1 MDSSSEAAFHSDDFF
16 DRLPDDVVLSI
27 FGKLQDAKSL
37 CLSMSACKRF
47 RSIAPQVD
55 RIFLP
60 IPQKKSAVKEFDQKN
75 SFKNLVIRALMKP
88 FHLISQMVKL
98 KPKTEENDL
107 DFYSY
112 YVPNEILKNFQGI
125 RGLHLRLPC
134 HGNQKQS
141 PSKNGKNSTTLLKWR
156 AEFGRELHSCV
167 ILGAK
172 AWAEKDADES
182 KEDASRVMPDDEL
195 KLRIVWTI
203 SCLIAASARHYLMQ
217 ETVKGLKMIENVV
230 VSDESDQGRLCMN
243 KEQIEEIRQSSKG
256 KGHEMAESRSRVP
269 ALRMKMWYLDQLE
282 VPGSAKVMEGATLVV
297 IRPAGGGGAED
308 EGSRSD
314 AEMVADAFGG
324 EEGEGKVMG
333 EAVRKLMV
341 AKKCYVL
348 EMNSF

>member
-1 MDSSSEAAFHSDDFF
+1 
-16 DRLPDDVVLSI
+16 
-27 FGKLQDAKSL
+27 
-37 CLSMSACKRF
+37 MSTCKRF

-60 IPQKKSAVKEFDQKN
+60 IPPKKSDAKDSDQKS
-75 SFKNLVIRALMKP
+75 SFKNLVIRALTTP
-88 FHLISQMVKL
+88 FLLISQMIKL
-98 KPKTEENDL
+98 KPKPEENNDL
-107 DFYSY
+107 DFYSC

-134 HGNQKQS
+134 HGNQKHN
-141 PSKNGKNSTTLLKWR
+141 PSRNGKNSTTLLKWR

-172 AWAEKDADES
+172 SWSEKGRVES
-182 KEDASRVMPDDEL
+182 SGEEAPSRVMADDEL

-217 ETVKGLKMIENVV
+217 ETVKGLRMIESVV

-243 KEQIEEIRQSSKG
+243 KEQIEEIRRSSKA
-256 KGHEMAESRSRVP
+256 KGDDETTVESRSRVP
-269 ALRMKMWYLDQLE
+269 ALRMKMWYLDRLE
-282 VPGSAKVMEGATLVV
+282 VPGSGKVMEGATLVV
-297 IRPAGGGGAED
+297 IKPAVGGED
-308 EGSRSD
+308 EARKGSPGRSD
-314 AEMVADAFGG
+314 AEMVADAFEG
-324 EEGEGKVMG
+324 EGEGEGKVMA

>member
-1 MDSSSEAAFHSDDFF
+1 MDSSSGEAIHSVDFF

-60 IPQKKSAVKEFDQKN
+60 IPQKKSGAKESDQKN
-75 SFKNLVIRALMKP
+75 SFKNLVLRALMKP
-88 FHLISQMVKL
+88 FHLIAQMIKL

-112 YVPNEILKNFQGI
+112 YVPNEMLKNFQGI
-125 RGLHLRLPC
+125 RRLHLQRNIEEFPTE
-134 HGNQKQS
+134 
-141 PSKNGKNSTTLLKWR
+141 NGKKSTTLLKWR
-156 AEFGRELHSCV
+156 AEFGRQLHSCV

-172 AWAEKDADES
+172 SWAEKGEGGES
-182 KEDASRVMPDDEL
+182 NGEEASRVMADDEL
-195 KLRIVWTI
+195 KLRILWTI
-203 SCLIAASARHYLMQ
+203 SCLIAASARHYLML

-243 KEQIEEIRQSSKG
+243 KEQIEEIRQASKG
-256 KGHEMAESRSRVP
+256 KGDDQMVERSRVP
-269 ALRMKMWYLDQLE
+269 ALRMKMWYLDRLE
-282 VPGSAKVMEGATLVV
+282 VPGSTKVMEGATLVV
-297 IRPAGGGGAED
+297 IRPAGGGAD

-314 AEMVADAFGG
+314 ADMVADAFGG
-324 EEGEGKVMG
+324 EEGEGKVIG